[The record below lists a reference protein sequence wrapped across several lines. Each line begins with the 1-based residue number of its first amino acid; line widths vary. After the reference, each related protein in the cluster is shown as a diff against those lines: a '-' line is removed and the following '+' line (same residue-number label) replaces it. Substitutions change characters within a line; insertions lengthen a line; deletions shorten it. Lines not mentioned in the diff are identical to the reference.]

1 MAKAS
6 DKTGGGQPAEPVDLS
21 HVADVLKDMPNVP
34 LHPLMAHPAAAFA
47 AATAIGFGMATHMT
61 SVILGS
67 LQGAIEASGKLARR
81 LEEEQAAAAGNGAT
95 SEPAEPAAAVAV
107 TAEKPRKAAAPRKVA
122 PKAVN
127 AAPVVAK
134 PAAEKTKK
142 AAAKA
147 DAPAKAAPAPA
158 KEAKA
163 AKPARATS
171 KVDDLKKIEGI
182 GPKLEQVLNG
192 RGIRRFADLAALDAT
207 ALAALDEAIG
217 LGGRAIR
224 DDWAG
229 QARALA
235 GARK

>member
-95 SEPAEPAAAVAV
+95 SAPAELETSVPVAD
-107 TAEKPRKAAAPRKVA
+107 EKPRKATAPRKVA
-122 PKAVN
+122 PKAVK

-134 PAAEKTKK
+134 PATEKTKK

-147 DAPAKAAPAPA
+147 DAPAKAAPV
-158 KEAKA
+158 KEAKVG
-163 AKPARATS
+163 KPARATG
-171 KVDDLKKIEGI
+171 KADDLKKIEGI

-192 RGIRRFADLAALDAT
+192 RGIRRFADLAALDDT

-235 GARK
+235 SARK